1 MSKLVIAEKP
11 MLARDIARAI
21 TGKEVSESARLP
33 ISGNG
38 YTVCACAGHLL
49 ELVEPDSIDPKW
61 GKPWSLDVLPVEVHN
76 WPKEPTEDKK
86 RLVEEIAGLLKTCD
100 SVIAAGDPDDEGQLI
115 VDELLDYLG
124 YTGKVE
130 RVYVNDNIEKNIVK
144 AFDNLVPN
152 DSCRGAGNAAYA
164 RQMADM
170 CFGVNETR
178 LATKRLG
185 GLFTVGRVQT
195 PTLGLVVMRDNAI
208 EHHVTRKFYELSARG
223 TSDAD
228 ALTFKFKPGKELLAG
243 EKHLFDTD
251 ALEALK
257 DKLDGRDLPFETTV
271 SKKQE
276 NPPLPYNLTVLL
288 SDISRRFG
296 FTAAKTQQIT
306 QDLRDKYKAITYN
319 RSDSQYLKEEH
330 REQAPAVL
338 SQAMEN
344 LGVSWPLDY
353 SLHSKAFNDGNV
365 TAHHGIIPQEAKA
378 PVSKMTTDEAK
389 VYTAI
394 CERYAMQFLPPAVYD
409 VSESTADVDGGS
421 LVLTAKRL
429 VDAGF
434 KAVFGNVSDESDG
447 ADSDSEN
454 PLVPEGSHT
463 LDGISCAIDE
473 KETTP
478 PKPYTEGTL
487 IADMASIAKY
497 VKDPE
502 IREILK
508 RKDDGKKGEHGGI
521 GTTATRSSIIE
532 NLKNRGYLEER
543 KGKVRAT
550 DKAKAFYALL
560 PPEIRGADVTARWW
574 LIQQDIADGK
584 ADVNALQDSVIEVF
598 NHHRETAYV
607 GASIAGAG
615 KAVVGKCPMC
625 GKDVVKTGSIYACS
639 SIKNEK
645 QEDGTW
651 KEVAGC
657 GFKLFGFC
665 TKKFTEKQAASLL
678 DGKAVSLRGCKSK
691 AGKTFDCTVVLQKD
705 GSVEPIFTP
714 RKPTKKGR
722 K

>member
-21 TGKEVSESARLP
+21 TGKNVSETAHLP
-33 ISGNG
+33 ITGNG
-38 YTVCACAGHLL
+38 YTVYACAGHLL
-49 ELVEPDSIDPKW
+49 ELVEPDAIDPKW

-86 RLVEEIAGLLKTCD
+86 SLVEEIAGLLETCD

-223 TSDAD
+223 TSDAG

-288 SDISRRFG
+288 SDMSRRFG

-532 NLKNRGYLEER
+532 GLKKRGYLEER

-615 KAVVGKCPMC
+615 KTVVGKCPRC

-678 DGKAVSLRGCKSK
+678 AGKAVSLRGCKSK
-691 AGKTFDCTVVLQKD
+691 AGKTFDCNVVLQKD

-722 K
+722 R

>member
-49 ELVEPDSIDPKW
+49 ELVEPDAIDPKW
-61 GKPWSLDVLPVEVHN
+61 GKPWSLDALPVEVHN

-86 RLVEEIAGLLKTCD
+86 SLVEEIAGLLETCD

-144 AFDNLVPN
+144 AFDKLVPN

-223 TSDAD
+223 TSDAG

-288 SDISRRFG
+288 SDMSRRFG

-378 PVSKMTTDEAK
+378 PVSKMTTEEAK

-429 VDAGF
+429 IDAGF

-473 KETTP
+473 KETAP

-502 IREILK
+502 TREILK

-532 NLKNRGYLEER
+532 GLKTRGYLEER

-584 ADVNALQDSVIEVF
+584 VDVNALQDSVIEVF

-607 GASIAGAG
+607 GASIAGTG
-615 KAVVGKCPMC
+615 KAVVGKCPKC
-625 GKDVVKTGSIYACS
+625 GKDVVKTGTIYACS

-651 KEVAGC
+651 KEVSGC

-691 AGKTFDCTVVLQKD
+691 AGKTFDCKVVLQKD

-722 K
+722 R

>member
-21 TGKEVSESARLP
+21 TGKNVSETARLP

-49 ELVEPDSIDPKW
+49 ELVEPDAIDPKW
-61 GKPWSLDVLPVEVHN
+61 GKPWNLDVLPIKVHD

-86 RLVEEIAGLLKTCD
+86 SLVEEIAGLLETCD

-130 RVYVNDNIEKNIVK
+130 RVYVNDNIEKNIVR

-195 PTLGLVVMRDNAI
+195 PTLGLVVMRDEAI
-208 EHHVTRKFYELSARG
+208 EHHVTRKFYELFASG
-223 TSDAD
+223 TSDAG

-257 DKLDGRDLPFETTV
+257 ERLDGSNLSFETTV

-288 SDISRRFG
+288 SDMSRRFG

-338 SQAMEN
+338 AQAMEN
-344 LGVSWPLDY
+344 LGVSWTLDY
-353 SLHSKAFNDGNV
+353 SLRSKAFNDKNV
-365 TAHHGIIPQEAKA
+365 TAHHGIIPQEADA
-378 PVSKMTTDEAK
+378 PVSKMTPDEAK

-394 CERYAMQFLPPAVYD
+394 CERYAAQFLPPAVFD
-409 VSESTADVDGGS
+409 VSESLAEVDGGT
-421 LVLTAKRL
+421 LCLTAKHL
-429 VDAGF
+429 ADAGF
-434 KAVFGNVSDESDG
+434 KSVFGNISDEDEEKG
-447 ADSDSEN
+447 ADDGT
-454 PLVPEGSHT
+454 PWVPAGSHT
-463 LDGISCAIDE
+463 LSGISCSITE

-502 IREILK
+502 VKEILK

-532 NLKNRGYLEER
+532 NLKSRGYLEET
-543 KGKVRAT
+543 KGKVHAT
-550 DKAKAFYALL
+550 GKAKAFYALL
-560 PPEIRGADVTARWW
+560 PLEIRGANVTARWW
-574 LIQQDIADGK
+574 LIQQDIADGR

-598 NHHRETAYV
+598 ETHRETAYV

-615 KAVVGKCPMC
+615 KPAIGKCPRC
-625 GKDVVKTGSIYACS
+625 GKTIVKTGSIYACS
-639 SIKNEK
+639 SIRNEK
-645 QEDGTW
+645 QADGTW

-665 TKKFTEKQAASLL
+665 GKRFTEKQAASLL
-678 DGKAVSLRGCKSK
+678 SGKAVSLKGCKSK
-691 AGKTFDCTVVLQKD
+691 AGKTFDCKVVMQKD
-705 GSVEPIFTP
+705 GSLEPIFAP
-714 RKPTKKGR
+714 RKPMKKDR
-722 K
+722 R

>member
-21 TGKEVSESARLP
+21 TGKNVSETAHLP
-33 ISGNG
+33 ITGNG

-86 RLVEEIAGLLKTCD
+86 SLVEEIAGLLETCD

-130 RVYVNDNIEKNIVK
+130 RVYVNDNIEKNIVR

-223 TSDAD
+223 TSDAG

-288 SDISRRFG
+288 SDMSRRFG

-353 SLHSKAFNDGNV
+353 SLHSRAFNDGNV

-463 LDGISCAIDE
+463 LDDISCVIDE

-584 ADVNALQDSVIEVF
+584 ADVNALQDSVMEVF
-598 NHHRETAYV
+598 NHHRGTAYV

-615 KAVVGKCPMC
+615 KTVVGKCPRC

-691 AGKTFDCTVVLQKD
+691 AGKTFDCKVVLQKD

-722 K
+722 R

>member
-1 MSKLVIAEKP
+1 MQTLVVAEKP
-11 MLARDIARAI
+11 SVARDIARVLGAKDKGENCLIGGGYAVTWALGHLVTLKEPQELDERYTRWRAEDLPILPEKMETKVIKKTKSQFLAVKKLMNDKETQDIICATDSGREGELIFRYIYEQAGCKKPVRRLWISSMTDEAI
-21 TGKEVSESARLP
+21 RAGFDSLRPSADYDALYASARCRADADWL
-33 ISGNG
+33 IGMNATRA
-38 YTVCACAGHLL
+38 YTIRYGVLL
-49 ELVEPDSIDPKW
+49 SI
-61 GKPWSLDVLPVEVHN
+61 
-76 WPKEPTEDKK
+76 
-86 RLVEEIAGLLKTCD
+86 
-100 SVIAAGDPDDEGQLI
+100 
-115 VDELLDYLG
+115 
-124 YTGKVE
+124 
-130 RVYVNDNIEKNIVK
+130 
-144 AFDNLVPN
+144 
-152 DSCRGAGNAAYA
+152 
-164 RQMADM
+164 
-170 CFGVNETR
+170 
-178 LATKRLG
+178 
-185 GLFTVGRVQT
+185 GRVQT
-195 PTLGLVVMRDNAI
+195 PTLGLVVKRDEAI
-208 EHHVTRKFYELSARG
+208 AHHVTRKFYELFASG
-223 TSDAD
+223 DSDAGE
-228 ALTFKFKPGKELLAG
+228 LTFKYLPGKELLAG
-243 EKHLFDTD
+243 EKHLFERHT
-251 ALEALK
+251 LEALK
-257 DKLDGRDLPFETTV
+257 EKLDGRDLHFETTV

-288 SDISRRFG
+288 SDMSERFG
-296 FTAAKTQQIT
+296 FTAAQTQQIT

-338 SQAMEN
+338 AQAMKN
-344 LGVSWPLDY
+344 LGVRWPLDY
-353 SLHSKAFNDGNV
+353 RLHSKAFNDGNV
-365 TAHHGIIPQEAKA
+365 TAHHGIIPQEADA
-378 PVSKMTTDEAK
+378 PVSAMEPDEAK

-394 CERYAMQFLPPAVYD
+394 CERYAVQFLPPAVYD
-409 VSESTADVDGGS
+409 VSESTVSVDGGT
-421 LVLTAKRL
+421 LKLTAKRL
-429 VDAGF
+429 SDAGF
-434 KAVFGNVSDESDG
+434 TAVFPNISNSRVRE
-447 ADSDSEN
+447 DSDTGN
-454 PLVPEGSHT
+454 PWVPAGSHT
-463 LDGISCAIDE
+463 LAGISCSITE
-473 KETTP
+473 GETTP
-478 PKPYTEGTL
+478 PAPYTEGTL
-487 IADMASIAKY
+487 ITDMASIAKY

-532 NLKNRGYLEER
+532 GLKTRGYLEER

-615 KAVVGKCPMC
+615 KTVVGKCPRC
-625 GKDVVKTGSIYACS
+625 GKDVIKTGSIYACS

-645 QEDGTW
+645 QDDGTW

-722 K
+722 R